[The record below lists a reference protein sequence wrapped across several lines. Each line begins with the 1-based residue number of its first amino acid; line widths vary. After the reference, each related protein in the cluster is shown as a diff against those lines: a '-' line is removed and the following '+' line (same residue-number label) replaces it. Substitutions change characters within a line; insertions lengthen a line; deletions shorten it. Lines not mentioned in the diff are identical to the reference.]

1 MARSRSFVLTLNNY
15 TEEEFELLKE
25 LKYKYIIIGDEIGE
39 NGTPHLQGYVNFSNS
54 TSFNTIKKACP
65 RAHIEVAKGSPRQNY
80 EYCSKQQIK
89 YEDGTR
95 PEPGKRKDIDKIKE
109 YIETTDNP
117 NMSDVIDSFATSLQ
131 SIRLAEVM
139 LKYKEKPRQTKPK
152 VEWYY
157 GETGTGKTRQA
168 LEEYPNAYIKD
179 NDNKWWEGYDS
190 HETIVI
196 DDLRHDT
203 FPFNQLLRIL
213 DRYPNRLECKGG
225 SRQNVAKQII
235 ITSPY
240 DPQQMFQERLHENI
254 DQLIRRIDKI
264 KMFT

>member
-1 MARSRSFVLTLNNY
+1 MTKHRAYVFTLNNY
-15 TEEEFELLKE
+15 TEEELDSIKE
-25 LKYKYIIIGDEIGE
+25 LKYNYIIIGDEIGE
-39 NGTPHLQGYVNFSNS
+39 NGTPHLQGYVNFSSS

-65 RAHIEVAKGSPRQNY
+65 RGHIEVAYATPRQNY

-95 PEPGKRKDIDKIKE
+95 PEPGKRSDLDKIKE
-109 YIETTDNP
+109 YIHETETP
-117 NMSDVIDSFATSLQ
+117 NMSDVIDNIATSLQ
-131 SIRLAEVM
+131 SIRLAETL
-139 LKYKEKPRQTKPK
+139 LKYKEKPRREKPQ
-152 VEWYY
+152 VSWYY

-168 LEEYPNAYIKD
+168 LEDYPNAYIKD
-179 NDNKWWEGYDS
+179 NDNKWWEGYDA

-196 DDLRHDT
+196 DDLRHNT
-203 FPFNQLLRIL
+203 FEFNQLLRIL

-225 SRQNVAKQII
+225 SRQNLAKHII
-235 ITSPY
+235 ITSPQ
-240 DPQQMFQERLHENI
+240 DPQEMFSERLSENI